1 MSPHPWPFSAG
12 FTFAKAKPWTR
23 KATQAIRT
31 VVEVKEDGWRA
42 LAVKKDRRLSLYSR
56 GVSKVTGSW
65 RDLHV
70 ADHKQ
75 PGGLLPAVEDLHLCE
90 GDAVELELVWP
101 GHEATDVPTA
111 LASEDTRRVLE
122 ARCFGFPYRGGELL
136 NSWESQ
142 REYLEVLDVPLTKVW
157 CHEANVAFPTVEEA
171 YRFADACNY
180 EGFIVKQKGEVSE
193 PRWWKI
199 KQFDPM
205 DVVVVGATDAEF
217 GVTGKFDGLIGA
229 LVVAVRCRP
238 GEESLSTHEIGGH
251 DFRVIAQVSGM
262 DDALRQEMTRER
274 DDIVGRVCEI
284 YYQRK
289 GSTPAGGAGG
299 GCKEDKGLRHPQ
311 FSRWRDDKPFDE
323 CYDTRVPSEKKEEV
337 AP

>member
-1 MSPHPWPFSAG
+1 VTSHPSHPWPFSAG

-23 KATQAIRT
+23 RATQAIPT

-75 PGGLLPAVEDLHLCE
+75 PGGLLPAVADLHLCE

-111 LASEDTRRVLE
+111 LASEELRGELE
-122 ARCFGFPYRGGELL
+122 ARCFGFPYRGGEALT
-136 NSWESQ
+136 SWEVQ

-157 CHEANVAFPTVEEA
+157 CHEANIAFPTLEEA
-171 YRFADACNY
+171 YRFADAGNY
-180 EGFIVKQKGEVSE
+180 EGFIVKQKGVVSAT
-193 PRWWKI
+193 RWWKI

-205 DVVVVGATDAEF
+205 DVVVVDVTDAEY
-217 GVTGKFDGLIGA
+217 GVTGKFAGLIGA

-238 GEESLSTHEIGGH
+238 GEPSTHEIGGH

-262 DDALRQEMTRER
+262 DDAQREAMTRDREE
-274 DDIVGRVCEI
+274 IIGSVCEI
-284 YYQRK
+284 HYQRK
-289 GSTPAGGAGG
+289 GSMPGADG
-299 GCKEDKGLRHPQ
+299 DKGLRHPQ
-311 FSRWRDDKPFDE
+311 FTRWRDDKPFDE
-323 CYDTRVPSEKKEEV
+323 CYDNRTPNTTE
-337 AP
+337 ATT